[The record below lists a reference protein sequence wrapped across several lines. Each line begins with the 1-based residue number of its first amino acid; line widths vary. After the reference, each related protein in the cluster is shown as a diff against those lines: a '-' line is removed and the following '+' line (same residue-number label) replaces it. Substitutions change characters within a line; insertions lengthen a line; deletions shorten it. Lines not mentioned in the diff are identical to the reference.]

1 MQNNNFR
8 HDINGLRA
16 IAVIAVVLF
25 HFNSSWVPGGF
36 AGVDVFF
43 VISGFLMTG
52 IIFKGIENGNF
63 SILKFYVARANRII
77 PALAVLC
84 FVLLFL
90 GWFYLTPLDYKT
102 LSKHTATSISFLSNI
117 LYWKEAGY
125 FDAASH
131 KKWLLHTW
139 SLSVEWQFYII
150 YPLILIFLKK
160 FFSINTVK
168 KLLILG
174 TVFGFIFCVIATYKW
189 PNPSYYLFPTRAW
202 EMMIGGIA
210 YLYPFRLQENRKKI
224 VEWSGIT
231 LIIGSYFLISSE
243 NLWPGYLAM
252 FPVLGA
258 FLLIQANRNNSVIT
272 NNLVFQK
279 LGTWSYSI
287 YLWHWPIVVALYYF
301 SKNGMY
307 IYLGITLS
315 IILGFFSY
323 KFIENNLNIKDKGIK
338 GLIIFFIIVMFI
350 NGLSLLIYFKNGI
363 QERVPKEVIEA
374 EFSANNRN
382 NYHKYCLLKTGSKVK
397 PCYINRNDIKED
409 PSIIIIGDSHSDA
422 SLTAVISALPLKNNG
437 VLFLGYQ
444 NCLPIQN
451 VKVQS
456 TANGF
461 ACGEYNRN
469 VFNFLKNNHSTTP
482 ILIISRTSAYIYGSQ
497 EDRIDHSKEPLAW
510 FDKRPNS
517 INDEYLAVF
526 SKQYQNALCSYKN
539 ANRKVY
545 VTYPIPGFPY
555 NVYEKVAQNAMINNE
570 INIFSIDKSIYY
582 KRNLFIKNQI
592 DNASKKCN
600 IQIIDT
606 TKVFC
611 DSRKCYGNDG
621 INSYFYDGTHLNEY
635 GNKKMIPLFKEI
647 FS

>member
-174 TVFGFIFCVIATYKW
+174 TIFGFIFCVIATYKW
-189 PNPSYYLFPTRAW
+189 PDPSYYLFPTRAW

-258 FLLIQANRNNSVIT
+258 FLLIQANRNNSIIT

-338 GLIIFFIIVMFI
+338 GLIIFFIIIMFI

-461 ACGEYNRN
+461 ACGEYNKN

-497 EDRIDHSKEPLAW
+497 EDMIDHSKEPLAW